1 MRTRLIALLAIVVLT
16 ASLEAGSL
24 RLGKRHKDESN
35 GFQITTPSKW
45 DQVPA
50 KFQEV
55 SIVGKWAAPRVK
67 GRYLSNML
75 VLRFLKNRI
84 EDAANPM
91 EALRRGI
98 PGYGGVLQYQAKD
111 LWTYIP
117 KHFAV
122 RAKDV
127 REDVAEFKMSSKKYR
142 AHYRVYM
149 RGGSGG
155 DRNTRARRLV
165 VIGAKIDTVEET
177 DSTFGVIFSM
187 SELDFEDWER
197 GVQTIIKRFKIL
209 ESDEEDAEEGG
220 SDADIFA
227 DSTKKPEAWRNAR
240 KSKLIKGWNAIDT
253 ENYLIVYNKQVKKPL
268 LKNIAKHIEAIRK
281 QVYEP
286 MFPPTKEVK
295 AISVVRVCK
304 DRAEYGKYGG
314 PPGSAGYWS
323 RGDEEL
329 VFYQDKANKKDSLRV
344 LYHEAFHQYI
354 HYAVGNVAPH
364 SWFNEGHGDYYAGH
378 NYRSGKFKADVFRW
392 RTGIIANAIAQK
404 KYVKLEEFLKYT
416 QGQYY
421 ANPGLCY
428 AQGWSFVYF
437 LREVERRKIKKYQ
450 KYYGLLDRYFDA
462 IKRNVKEVKEKG
474 LSGLEEQEETT
485 EEKSEETEKEES
497 TLPRPPGLKEPF
509 PGEHP
514 LAGAEPD
521 SDPSRRTGESKSV
534 SGPKI
539 RGFSSGLDAAVD
551 EVFLKNKRIDMEQLE
566 KDWIEF
572 SKRG

>member
-1 MRTRLIALLAIVVLT
+1 MVNVLLESTAALRGT
-16 ASLEAGSL
+16 ACEPDSPPSWPSYGSL

-344 LYHEAFHQYI
+344 LYHEAFRLPLAHRHHRQRDCAEEVRETGGVPQVHAGPVLRQSRSLLRAGLVVCLLPPRGRAPQDQEVSEVLRPARPLLRRHQ
-354 HYAVGNVAPH
+354 AQRQG
-364 SWFNEGHGDYYAGH
+364 SEGEGPLRPERDRGEEGRGDRGEE
-378 NYRSGKFKADVFRW
+378 GADASAAARP
-392 RTGIIANAIAQK
+392 RGA
-404 KYVKLEEFLKYT
+404 
-416 QGQYY
+416 
-421 ANPGLCY
+421 
-428 AQGWSFVYF
+428 
-437 LREVERRKIKKYQ
+437 
-450 KYYGLLDRYFDA
+450 
-462 IKRNVKEVKEKG
+462 
-474 LSGLEEQEETT
+474 
-485 EEKSEETEKEES
+485 
-497 TLPRPPGLKEPF
+497 LPRRAPVRGRRRGKRPQPP
-509 PGEHP
+509 
-514 LAGAEPD
+514 D
-521 SDPSRRTGESKSV
+521 R
-534 SGPKI
+534 
-539 RGFSSGLDAAVD
+539 
-551 EVFLKNKRIDMEQLE
+551 
-566 KDWIEF
+566 
-572 SKRG
+572 